1 MKDMTLS
8 AVAVLVLALGIGLLF
23 HWVYPRVVIST
34 ELAGLFVF
42 MAVAL
47 KLAWSRLVALRQ
59 KPKPPADP
67 GTGTT
72 P

>member
-8 AVAVLVLALGIGLLF
+8 AVAVLLLALGIGLVF
-23 HWVYPRVVIST
+23 RWVYPRVDMTS
-34 ELAGLFVF
+34 ELAALFVF

-47 KLAWSRLVALRQ
+47 KLVLGRLWTWRRN
-59 KPKPPADP
+59 PKPPVDK
-67 GTGTT
+67 GTA